1 MSKTIDLWQ
10 GAEACAKGAIKAG
23 LSFFA
28 GYPITPST
36 EIAEILSVSLLKK
49 DKTFIQMEDEIAS
62 IVAIVGASLAGAK
75 SMTATSGPGFS
86 LMQEGIGYAC
96 MIETPIVVCNVMRG
110 GPSTGLPTKVAQG
123 DVMQSKWGTHG
134 DHPIIVL
141 CPSSVTDMYYMTIRA
156 FNLAERF
163 RNPVILLSDE
173 TIVHMRERVEID
185 LDEGIEIFNR
195 YKPESK
201 EGYKPY
207 GKFVNDV
214 PQLASIGDNYGTNI
228 TGLSHLPDGFQTAD
242 YEISKSLVE
251 RLVRKIEDYKD
262 EIIDFE
268 IINPDAET
276 IIVTYG
282 VTVRSIKEIIQRGT
296 DDIGLIN
303 MKTLFP
309 FDDNKMKNLTKKA
322 KRVIVAELNLGQMY
336 YEVKRAVQ
344 CEKPVYFIGKVG
356 GELIDP
362 EEIISK
368 IEEIKNGN

>member
-1 MSKTIDLWQ
+1 MNKTIDLWQ

-36 EIAEILSVSLLKK
+36 EIAEILSVLLLKK

-75 SMTATSGPGFS
+75 SMTSTSGPGFS

-96 MIETPIVVCNVMRG
+96 MIETPIVICNVMRG

-134 DHPIIVL
+134 DHPMIVI

-185 LDEGIEIFNR
+185 LDEDLEIINR
-195 YKPESK
+195 YKPDSK
-201 EGYKPY
+201 IDYKPY
-207 GKFVNDV
+207 GKFKNDV
-214 PQLASIGDNYGTNI
+214 PLLASIGDIYGTNI

-242 YEISKSLVE
+242 YEITRSLVE
-251 RLVRKIEDYKD
+251 RLVRKIDNYKD
-262 EIIDFE
+262 EIIEYE

-276 IIVTYG
+276 MIVTYG
-282 VTVRSIKEIIQRGT
+282 ATVRSVKELIQRGN
-296 DDIGLIN
+296 DNIGLIN
-303 MKTLFP
+303 LKTLFP
-309 FDDNKMKNLTKKA
+309 FDDERIRGLVSKS
-322 KRVIVAELNLGQMY
+322 KRVIVAELNLGQIF
-336 YEVKRAVQ
+336 YEVKRAIQ
-344 CEKPVYFIGKVG
+344 CDKQVHFLGKVG

-362 EEIISK
+362 DEIIYK
-368 IEEIKNGN
+368 IKEVKNGN